1 LKLPIIAID
10 GLDCV
15 LYDSVE
21 AAESHLEPGLSNN
34 DFDRFYDA
42 RGRRIHLRVNG
53 ETVSLELFQPELDE
67 SEQLKQ
73 GLHDALEAVLG
84 ARPSESTTLDELI
97 ESCRRA
103 GFVYR

>member
-1 LKLPIIAID
+1 MKLPIIAID

-21 AAESHLEPGLSNN
+21 DAESHLEPWLSKH

-42 RGRRIHLRVNG
+42 RGRRIHLRANG
-53 ETVSLELFQPELDE
+53 DTVSLELFQPDLHE

-73 GLHDALEAVLG
+73 GLRDALAAVQGTRPGRVDYLG
-84 ARPSESTTLDELI
+84 
-97 ESCRRA
+97 
-103 GFVYR
+103 